1 MGPTESPE
9 LDASYTPD
17 DLGVGGGLGD
27 GFDSRPARSGPAL
40 VPPPMPGS
48 EDLSPIGA
56 SSPEELMLDQD
67 VFGGR
72 SRATV
77 EGWDLRH
84 WKSLAGAQT
93 SDGNLWDSSKWGSS
107 P

>member
-1 MGPTESPE
+1 MTMGPTESPE
-9 LDASYTPD
+9 LDASYAPE
-17 DLGVGGGLGD
+17 DLGGLGD
-27 GFDSRPARSGPAL
+27 GFESRPARSGPAL

-48 EDLSPIGA
+48 EALPLDGFPADEALLLDHDL
-56 SSPEELMLDQD
+56 
-67 VFGGR
+67 FGGKAR
-72 SRATV
+72 PSA

-84 WKSLAGAQT
+84 WKSLASAQT